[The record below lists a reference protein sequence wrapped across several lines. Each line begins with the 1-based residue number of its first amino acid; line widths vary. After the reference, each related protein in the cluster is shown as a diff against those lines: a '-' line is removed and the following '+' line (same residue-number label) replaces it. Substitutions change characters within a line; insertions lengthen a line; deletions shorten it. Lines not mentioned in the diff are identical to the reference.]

1 MMITVRANEK
11 IMSIFSTD
19 SRVSKTNS
27 VDTDED
33 WSPSIVINRT
43 IVSKYA
49 NKQTL
54 IFISLFFFNHRHS
67 YLRSDNNELNN
78 SRHMAMKMVIMWMIR
93 IWWYDARKNNNH
105 GNNDNDDTNYIGDTN
120 VFFFTTL
127 DGCDQFLSV
136 RSCWT
141 YTVCYS
147 KDTCSNVTSFTISIF
162 WLKKKK
168 PLRLNIKRSK
178 Q

>member
-1 MMITVRANEK
+1 MVRANEK

-27 VDTDED
+27 VDTDKD

-54 IFISLFFFNHRHS
+54 IFISLFIFNHRHS

-78 SRHMAMKMVIMWMIR
+78 SRHMAMKMVTMWMIR

-105 GNNDNDDTNYIGDTN
+105 GDNDNDDTNYVGDTE
-120 VFFFTTL
+120 VFL
-127 DGCDQFLSV
+127 FLQPLMAAISSYLSGVVGHTQYAIARIHV
-136 RSCWT
+136 R
-141 YTVCYS
+141 
-147 KDTCSNVTSFTISIF
+147 I
-162 WLKKKK
+162 
-168 PLRLNIKRSK
+168 
-178 Q
+178 

>member
-54 IFISLFFFNHRHS
+54 IFISLFFLITGIHIWEAIIMNWTIADIWLWRWWLCGWLGYDGMMQEKITITVIMIMMILIILVIPMFFFLQPLMAAISS
-67 YLRSDNNELNN
+67 YLSGVVG
-78 SRHMAMKMVIMWMIR
+78 HTQYAIAR
-93 IWWYDARKNNNH
+93 IH
-105 GNNDNDDTNYIGDTN
+105 
-120 VFFFTTL
+120 
-127 DGCDQFLSV
+127 V
-136 RSCWT
+136 RM
-141 YTVCYS
+141 
-147 KDTCSNVTSFTISIF
+147 
-162 WLKKKK
+162 
-168 PLRLNIKRSK
+168 
-178 Q
+178 